1 MLYLIGTFCL
11 NTYQHIHESSSKKKK
26 KKRKKRKKNAN
37 YKFDQALICSLSI
50 LVLTLKI
57 DTHLSKFEASFQENF

>member
-26 KKRKKRKKNAN
+26 KKKKRKKNAN
-37 YKFDQALICSLSI
+37 YKLDQALIYSLSI

-57 DTHLSKFEASFQENF
+57 DTYLSKFEASFQENF

>member
-1 MLYLIGTFCL
+1 M
-11 NTYQHIHESSSKKKK
+11 NHHHQ
-26 KKRKKRKKNAN
+26 KKRKKNAN
-37 YKFDQALICSLSI
+37 YNFDQALIYSLSI

>member
-1 MLYLIGTFCL
+1 MVLFASVHTNTFI
-11 NTYQHIHESSSKKKK
+11 NHQKKE
-26 KKRKKRKKNAN
+26 KRKKNAN

>member
-1 MLYLIGTFCL
+1 M
-11 NTYQHIHESSSKKKK
+11 NHQKKKK
-26 KKRKKRKKNAN
+26 KKKKKGKKGKKNAN